1 MKPTRKKTKSIDSDG
16 VKHKLKEV
24 TKRNG
29 VTKSKSSSFDKG
41 TGITK
46 TTKKKTNKKGKTTTT
61 KKKTY
66 SNPRR
71 AVIGAAIG
79 GAAATAAFP
88 PLGGLGIVAGAGIGS
103 LIKKRLSKTKK

>member
-24 TKRNG
+24 TRRNG
-29 VTKSKSSSFDKG
+29 VTKSKASSFDKG

-71 AVIGAAIG
+71 AAIG
-79 GAAATAAFP
+79 GIIGGVAATAAFP
-88 PLGGLGIVAGAGIGS
+88 PAGGLGIIAGMGVGS
-103 LIKKRLSKTKK
+103 LIKKRLNKTKK

>member
-24 TKRNG
+24 TRRNG
-29 VTKSKSSSFDKG
+29 VAKSKASSFDKS

-61 KKKTY
+61 KKTTY

-71 AVIGAAIG
+71 AAIG
-79 GAAATAAFP
+79 GVIGGVVATGTFP
-88 PLGGLGIVAGAGIGS
+88 PAGGLGIIAGMGIGS